1 MKEHKLTAE
10 RIAAYSRYLRMEERA
25 DGTLEKYLRDIR
37 HFAVWLD
44 GRPVTKELAV
54 AWKEYL
60 VVQQYAPATINGML
74 AALNGLLSF
83 LGWNECGVKPLKRQ
97 RSVFRS
103 GERELT
109 RAEYLRLLEAAR
121 RAGRE
126 RLYLVMETLCSTGMR
141 VSELRYITVETLERG
156 FASVDCKGKQRTIL
170 LTKRLRRTLT
180 EYCRRRGIR
189 SGAVFVTRT
198 GRSLDRSN
206 IWREMRSL
214 CVYAGVDA
222 SKVFP
227 HNLRHLFAVSFYNVE
242 KDIAKLADL
251 LGHASIET
259 TRIYIMESSTA
270 HVQRLER
277 LGLVV

>member
-1 MKEHKLTAE
+1 MTAE
-10 RIAAYSRYLRMEERA
+10 RIAAYGRYLRIEERA
-25 DGTLEKYLRDIR
+25 AGTLEKYLRDIR
-37 HFAVWLD
+37 HFAAWLN
-44 GRPVTKELAV
+44 GRPVTKELAM

-60 VVQQYAPATINGML
+60 VAQQYAPATINGML
-74 AALNGLLSF
+74 AALNGLLCF

-97 RSVFRS
+97 RSVFRP

-121 RAGRE
+121 QAGRE
-126 RLYLVMETLCSTGMR
+126 RLYLVMEALCSTGMR
-141 VSELRYITVETLERG
+141 VSELRFITVETLERG
-156 FASVDCKGKQRTIL
+156 FASVDCKGKQRTVL

-180 EYCRRRGIR
+180 GYCRRRGIR

-198 GRSLDRSN
+198 GRPLDRSN

-214 CVYAGVDA
+214 CGQAGVDA
-222 SKVFP
+222 GKVFP

-259 TRIYIMESSTA
+259 TRIYIMESSA
-270 HVQRLER
+270 VHAQRLER

>member
-10 RIAAYSRYLRMEERA
+10 RIAAYGRYLRMEERA
-25 DGTLEKYLRDIR
+25 AGTLEKYLRDIR
-37 HFAVWLD
+37 RFAAWLD

-74 AALNGLLSF
+74 AALNGLLGF

-141 VSELRYITVETLERG
+141 VSELRFITVETLERG
-156 FASVDCKGKQRTIL
+156 FASVDCKGKQRTVL

-180 EYCRRRGIR
+180 GYCRRRGIR

-198 GRSLDRSN
+198 GRPLDRSN

-214 CVYAGVDA
+214 CGQAGVDA

-259 TRIYIMESSTA
+259 TRIYIMESSAA
-270 HVQRLER
+270 HAKRLER